1 MDFFQCGWSVC
12 MCETRQ
18 LVSPFIKFCMS
29 LFVGLALGFVGQTH
43 PNEFF
48 APLSGL
54 KDPLLIAAAVPCY

>member
-1 MDFFQCGWSVC
+1 
-12 MCETRQ
+12 MCETGQ

-29 LFVGLALGFVGQTH
+29 LFVGLGLGFVGQTH

-54 KDPLLIAAAVPCY
+54 KDPPHCCGSPLLLK

>member
-1 MDFFQCGWSVC
+1 
-12 MCETRQ
+12 MCETHQ

-29 LFVGLALGFVGQTH
+29 LFVGLGFVGQTH

-54 KDPLLIAAAVPCY
+54 KHPPHCCGSPLLLK